1 MSNIFISLAAR
12 LRAREMRLA
21 NVLTGML
28 EEGKLT
34 LEGEPFDQ
42 WTCILFFFLY
52 NLLAFNNFSVNNS
65 LCEERGKNDEE

>member
-1 MSNIFISLAAR
+1 
-12 LRAREMRLA
+12 MRLA

-28 EEGKLT
+28 EEGELT

-52 NLLAFNNFSVNNS
+52 SLLAFNNFSVNNS
-65 LCEERGKNDEE
+65 LCEERGKNDDELSKMMARA

>member
-1 MSNIFISLAAR
+1 
-12 LRAREMRLA
+12 MRLA

-28 EEGKLT
+28 EEGELT